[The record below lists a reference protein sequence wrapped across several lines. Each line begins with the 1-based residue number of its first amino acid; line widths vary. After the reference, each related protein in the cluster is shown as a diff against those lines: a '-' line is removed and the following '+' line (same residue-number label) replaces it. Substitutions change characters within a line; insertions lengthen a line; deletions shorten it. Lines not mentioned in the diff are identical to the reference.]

1 MAQPGVKYI
10 PSKKDKID
18 VYNLACQGATDK
30 LICETLNIDRGTF
43 KRNLHLFSR
52 YLKRGQRIYNLHL
65 YRELPDVVSALLRRC
80 TGYEYEEVSTK
91 QKGKVVNG
99 VLLNGDIERTVTKPF
114 KTERPVF
121 QVIDTKTKE
130 LCESIVAGNGRE
142 SQKPPELPAAQT
154 MAPDGK

>member
-1 MAQPGVKYI
+1 
-10 PSKKDKID
+10 
-18 VYNLACQGATDK
+18 
-30 LICETLNIDRGTF
+30 
-43 KRNLHLFSR
+43 
-52 YLKRGQRIYNLHL
+52 
-65 YRELPDVVSALLRRC
+65 LPDVVSALLRRC

-99 VLLNGDIERTVTKPF
+99 VLLNGDIERTVTKKFIPPSDVALIFFLCNRDKINWQNTYKFDHSNDGKPF